1 MRACGLAMPRS
12 LLCHLLLEKQPCP
25 WFGYPELPQLRS
37 SLAAQH
43 RGHAGVPHSPVL
55 ATLSERNRAL
65 TAPHRP
71 METMFLEAPRSLFPP
86 VGTFRRPVLRVACP
100 CCVLSVG
107 NRATRK
113 YIVHPETGDLIDD
126 ALVLYFPGPHRYAGL
141 TRFWVQCVGALTAFL
156 APAAS
161 LAKTWPNSTCT
172 EVERSFPQRW
182 TPCSLFL

>member
-1 MRACGLAMPRS
+1 MPRS
-12 LLCHLLLEKQPCP
+12 LLCHLLLARQPCP
-25 WFGYPELPQLRS
+25 WSGYPELPQLRS